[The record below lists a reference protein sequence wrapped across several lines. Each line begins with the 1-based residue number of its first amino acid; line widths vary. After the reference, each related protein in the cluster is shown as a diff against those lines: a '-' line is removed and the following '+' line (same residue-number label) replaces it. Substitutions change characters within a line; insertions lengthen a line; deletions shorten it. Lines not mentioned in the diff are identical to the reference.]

1 MSEVGGRLGCARTNC
16 GLPKL
21 HAVHVGSGW
30 QHDYRKP
37 ERKKRREA
45 MASHSDAM
53 QAHYDE
59 ERIPEV
65 IAIQGAS
72 CEARVSDRVS
82 VGLRYRCT
90 GSAVDI
96 HEVVRRS
103 QAGGLIPALQYATLA
118 VCRPCHDWISR
129 HPAGARALGYDQRS
143 QDAETA

>member
-1 MSEVGGRLGCARTNC
+1 MSSVGGRLLCAKSGC

-45 MASHSDAM
+45 MAAHSDKM
-53 QAHYDE
+53 QRYYDE

-65 IAIQGAS
+65 IAIQGAP
-72 CEARVSDRVS
+72 CEVRLSDRVS
-82 VGLRYRCT
+82 VGQRYRCT

-103 QAGGLIPALQYATLA
+103 QAGGLIPALQHGTLA
-118 VCRPCHDWISR
+118 TCRACHDWISR
-129 HPAGARALGYDQRS
+129 HPAGARALGYDLRPNV
-143 QDAETA
+143 ETA